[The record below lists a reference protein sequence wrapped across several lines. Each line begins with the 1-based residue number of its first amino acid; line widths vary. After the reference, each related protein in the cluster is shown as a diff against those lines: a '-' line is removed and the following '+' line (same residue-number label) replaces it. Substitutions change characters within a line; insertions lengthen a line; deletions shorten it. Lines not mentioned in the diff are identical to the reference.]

1 VEEDEV
7 KRMII
12 IPDVPFKLKAFSI
25 RGSTALHEPD
35 RFCEFNGTSGKV
47 SGSSSMSLKWQNK

>member
-1 VEEDEV
+1 
-7 KRMII
+7 MII